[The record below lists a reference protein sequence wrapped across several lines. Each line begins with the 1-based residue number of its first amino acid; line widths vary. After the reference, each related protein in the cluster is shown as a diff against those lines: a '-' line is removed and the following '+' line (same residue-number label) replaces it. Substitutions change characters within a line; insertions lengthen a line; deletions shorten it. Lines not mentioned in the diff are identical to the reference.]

1 MHPSTCEDYL
11 EAIHNAALGNQRPV
25 TFAEIAEALDAD
37 QAAVEATIPALV
49 EEGYLLLH
57 GDGEVLLTEKGMH
70 RAAKVVRKHS
80 VLQCFLT
87 EMLGIDTD
95 AASREAC
102 TLEHEISDETIDRLS
117 SYIDCRKPG
126 HGPRRR
132 CGRVAASLLDFD
144 EGDTLRVTMLK
155 RPGCNRRLMDLGILP
170 GEVIE
175 LRRKLPNRSVMV
187 RVKGCDIAISPE
199 IAASIFVEP
208 CR

>member
-11 EAIHNAALGNQRPV
+11 EAIHNTVPGNQRPV
-25 TFAEIAEALDAD
+25 TFAEIAEALGVDP
-37 QAAVEATIPALV
+37 AAVEATVPALAQ
-49 EEGYLLLH
+49 EGYLTLH
-57 GDGEVLLTEKGMH
+57 GDGSVLLTEKGRE

-117 SYIDCRKPG
+117 SYLDCRKPG
-126 HGPRRR
+126 HAPRRR
-132 CGRVAASLLDFD
+132 CGRAAASLLDFD

-170 GEVIE
+170 GEVVE

-199 IAASIFVEP
+199 IAESIFVEP
-208 CR
+208 SR